1 MLSRGTC
8 PGRTLGLM
16 DVMRHTPRLVVASL
30 MVGLSVGTGTAPS
43 AVAAGGIT
51 VSATSIVQDTLR
63 DPVLSGRAPAGARAT
78 LQVIVRGR
86 WAANR
91 RFTVPVTGTYRVPL
105 HYGHASVGT
114 YTYRLVT
121 AEAVSP
127 TITLRRTAV
136 LAARSRV
143 TTRADVL
150 STWRPGCPVH
160 FSRLRTVELN
170 HWGFD
175 GRMRRGTLVLS
186 AAVEKSALQA
196 FQVGIDARFPIAQM
210 REVSAYGGDDA
221 RSMAANNTS
230 AFNCRKITNGS
241 RWSTHSSGRAIDINP
256 VQNPYIYRGTVS
268 PPAGRAYTDR
278 RRVRPGMMVASAPLT
293 RAFLARGWRWLS
305 TYDYQH
311 VEK

>member
-1 MLSRGTC
+1 
-8 PGRTLGLM
+8 M

-30 MVGLSVGTGTAPS
+30 VAGLSYGAGPAPS

-51 VSATSIVQDTLR
+51 VSATSLARDTLT
-63 DPVLSGRAPAGARAT
+63 DPVVAGQAPAGARAT
-78 LQVIVRGR
+78 LQVIVRGT

-91 RFTVPVTGTYRVPL
+91 RFTVPATGRYRVPL
-105 HYGHASVGT
+105 QYGHATVAT

-121 AEAVSP
+121 ANAVSP

-136 LAARSRV
+136 LAAASRV

-150 STWRPGCPVH
+150 TSWRPGCPVH
-160 FSRLRTVELN
+160 FTGLRTIELN

-175 GRMRRGTLVLS
+175 GRMRRGTLVL
-186 AAVEKSALQA
+186 AAVLEKSALQA
-196 FQVGIDARFPIAQM
+196 FQVGIDTRFPMAQL
-210 REVSAYGGDDA
+210 REVSAYGGNDA

-230 AFNCRKITNGS
+230 AFNCRKITNGT
-241 RWSTHSSGRAIDINP
+241 RWSPHAYGRAIDINP

-268 PPAGRAYTDR
+268 PPAGRAYTNR
-278 RRVRPGMMVASAPLT
+278 RHVRPGMMVASAPLT
-293 RAFLARGWRWLS
+293 KAFLARGWRWLS
-305 TYDYQH
+305 TFDYQH